1 MGPPTR
7 SHFLVISWCDWPHFH
22 FSFSRSV
29 PLSFSVLFRSYLT
42 DCFTL
47 IIISLC
53 LLFFPRLP
61 PQFLDHGIPRLN
73 ECINLFR
80 HDNTKPNILQLINAA
95 SEIVDDTLV
104 EIVLSG
110 TGVFQLLMRCLE
122 SVVIATRIQTRELVA
137 VLQMH
142 APPSDWTLDY
152 SLWSDRCLLLLV
164 FVAANIPQDGVQI
177 RPHQLN
183 VHSYKSPAFCD
194 FCGEMLFGLVRQGL
208 KCECNDFSLIYSILY
223 SIKATSTTTTT
234 TATL

>member
-7 SHFLVISWCDWPHFH
+7 SHFLVISWCDWPHF
-22 FSFSRSV
+22 SFSRSV
-29 PLSFSVLFRSYLT
+29 PLSFSALFRSYLT

-53 LLFFPRLP
+53 LYFPPPPRLP

-110 TGVFQLLMRCLE
+110 KGCFSTLNEMFRISCHSNSDSDSRSSS
-122 SVVIATRIQTRELVA
+122 SV
-137 VLQMH
+137 
-142 APPSDWTLDY
+142 
-152 SLWSDRCLLLLV
+152 
-164 FVAANIPQDGVQI
+164 ANARSPFW
-177 RPHQLN
+177 LN
-183 VHSYKSPAFCD
+183 AR
-194 FCGEMLFGLVRQGL
+194 L
-208 KCECNDFSLIYSILY
+208 FSLIWSMFVVVGFRC
-223 SIKATSTTTTT
+223 S
-234 TATL
+234 